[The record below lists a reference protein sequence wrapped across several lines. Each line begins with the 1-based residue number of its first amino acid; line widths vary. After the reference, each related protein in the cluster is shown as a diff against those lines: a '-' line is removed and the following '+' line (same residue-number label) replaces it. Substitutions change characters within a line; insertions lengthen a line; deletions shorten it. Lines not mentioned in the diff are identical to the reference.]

1 MQILITRINRGEIRA
16 EKKVIASTGKG
27 LAVFVGIESSDNET
41 NLVTAAK
48 KIVNIRIFKDS
59 SGKLS
64 KSVKEE
70 NYGILC
76 IPNFTLCASTEK
88 GRRPSFEKAMKPAA
102 AKKMFA
108 KFILLLQNDVRNVE
122 AGMFGT
128 DMDTKLELDGP
139 VNITLKT

>member
-1 MQILITRINRGEIRA
+1 MQLLITRINRGEIKIK
-16 EKKVIASTGKG
+16 EKIVASINKG
-27 LAVFVGIESSDNET
+27 LAVFTGIESNDNET
-41 NLVTAAK
+41 NLATAAK
-48 KIVNIRIFKDS
+48 KIANLRLFEDS

-64 KSVKEE
+64 KSIKEE

-88 GRRPSFEKAMKPAA
+88 GRRPSFEKAMQPEK

-108 KFILLLQNDVRNVE
+108 KFVLLLQNDIRNVK
-122 AGMFGT
+122 AGMFGA
-128 DMDTKLELDGP
+128 DMNIKLELDGP